1 MAETKPAL
9 VLHLVSGGEPL
20 VFPLHA
26 DAVDEVTSQVNLY
39 LDHGSVQSIRDAD
52 DRTVH
57 VNFAHVAAAYV
68 DDLQRSGK
76 VFGMR

>member
-9 VLHLVSGGEPL
+9 VVHLVSGGEPL

-26 DAVDEVTSQVNLY
+26 DAVDEVTKQLYLY
-39 LDHGSVQSIRDAD
+39 LDHGSVQSITDVDSRV
-52 DRTVH
+52 VH
-57 VNFAHVAAAYV
+57 INFAHVAAAYV

-76 VFGMR
+76 VFGMH